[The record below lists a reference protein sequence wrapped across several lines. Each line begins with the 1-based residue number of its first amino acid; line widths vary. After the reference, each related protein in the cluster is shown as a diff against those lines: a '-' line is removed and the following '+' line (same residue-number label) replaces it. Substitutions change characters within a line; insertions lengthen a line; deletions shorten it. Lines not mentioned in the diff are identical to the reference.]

1 MHVFKPNN
9 YLLWCYMKYSNK
21 VTAELKMKGREK
33 ERTRR
38 EVQVEVLS
46 ANPHTL
52 AFHQCCMRRRWWRM
66 LVSIRL
72 IPLTHS
78 Y

>member
-1 MHVFKPNN
+1 
-9 YLLWCYMKYSNK
+9 
-21 VTAELKMKGREK
+21 MKGREK
-33 ERTRR
+33 ARR
-38 EVQVEVLS
+38 GVKVEGLS

-52 AFHQCCMRRRWWRM
+52 AFHQRCMRRRWWRV

-72 IPLTHS
+72 ISLTHS